1 MFDVWPPFGLQAQIH
16 SSWWL
21 AFPILFHIWFSFL
34 SEFTASLVWQHDS
47 LSGLNWSRWLEA
59 DPRAHP
65 YPPGSSDFCLL
76 QPKHT
81 PHDSAWRNYI
91 FNQWMPRLLYPSD
104 NSETHVSQSFPVG
117 LSSVT
122 HSGKLRDNTPSVG
135 CLPFPAV
142 QVAFMSMPVVY

>member
-1 MFDVWPPFGLQAQIH
+1 MFDVWATLWAPSSNPLLIVVGISHTLPYLVLLSFWVHSIISLATWFLVRPELEQVARSWPTSPPI
-16 SSWWL
+16 SSW
-21 AFPILFHIWFSFL
+21 
-34 SEFTASLVWQHDS
+34 
-47 LSGLNWSRWLEA
+47 
-59 DPRAHP
+59 
-65 YPPGSSDFCLL
+65 SSDFCLL

-135 CLPFPAV
+135 CLAFPAV